1 MTGFTANLSNLPS
14 GTTAADIDRQFGER
28 THFGDCPAHPDSDW
42 SPGEELIVAAR
53 ALVLNARVSDI
64 EGYRVQRDDFEEL
77 RAICEPP
84 CQCDSLAQAY
94 AEDAAEHAR
103 EEDEG
108 R

>member
-1 MTGFTANLSNLPS
+1 MSGFTANLSNLPP
-14 GTTAADIDRQFGER
+14 GTTVADIERHFGER
-28 THFGDCPAHPDSDW
+28 THRGDCPSHPDSDW
-42 SPGEELIVAAR
+42 SPGEELALAAR

-77 RAICEPP
+77 RAVCEPP
-84 CQCDSLAQAY
+84 CRCDELASAY
-94 AEDAAEHAR
+94 AEDATEHQR

>member
-42 SPGEELIVAAR
+42 SPGEELAVAAR
-53 ALVLNARVSDI
+53 ALVANARVNDI
-64 EGYRVQRDDFEEL
+64 EGYRVQRADFEEL
-77 RAICEPP
+77 RAVCEPP
-84 CQCDSLAQAY
+84 CLCDQLASVY
-94 AEDAAEHAR
+94 AEDTAEHQR
-103 EEDEG
+103 DEDEG